1 MHTNHH
7 RTMAEVMNVNKLL
20 ATHTSSTDEKK
31 LSGCKS
37 GDCNGI
43 TCSECWS
50 FRMYKRKSSLMMAEV
65 MNCNNTDDKEQQKD
79 SNWLRH
85 DKWTQFEKTMAD
97 KHTADKIAQLEAE
110 ISKLREGIEEEEE
123 EISIIDED
131 EVAAG
136 TEEDDS
142 LHEMEYLIQLWEARL
157 AKSTEQENNLS
168 GLPDIPNLVYV
179 SSMETDLTDDTPARD
194 LPPEDRN
201 PAYSPRDVMTDI
213 DENVPPRPRNI
224 FRSKSDV
231 TNSYMMK
238 NDPVLSSPKWKV
250 LEQMIEERDNNIKTL
265 NTVIYSDTDM
275 IKKMK
280 DTLQK
285 LVLERKAVQSNQ
297 ARVEELESKLSLQ
310 EEENKALEAECERL
324 LEAMLTLDGHS
335 SSQENTIAYL
345 KSEMVNM
352 LLKKQLDEE
361 ATDEEIEQRD
371 TTIANLKNSFTEE
384 KDISQKTIKHLGA
397 KASNLEDQVEELR
410 AENVK
415 LRIHAMLMQ
424 EDNEMKEKEMQK
436 EMQLLYIETSRHEI
450 L

>member
-1 MHTNHH
+1 
-7 RTMAEVMNVNKLL
+7 MAEVMNVNKLL
-20 ATHTSSTDEKK
+20 ATHTSSTDENK
-31 LSGCKS
+31 LSGDCKS

-50 FRMYKRKSSLMMAEV
+50 FRMYKRRSSLMMAEV
-65 MNCNNTDDKEQQKD
+65 MNTDKEQQKD
-79 SNWLRH
+79 SSWLRH

-123 EISIIDED
+123 ISIIDED
-131 EVAAG
+131 EVVA
-136 TEEDDS
+136 TEDDDS
-142 LHEMEYLIQLWEARL
+142 LHEMKYLIQLWEARL

-194 LPPEDRN
+194 LPEDRN
-201 PAYSPRDVMTDI
+201 PAYSPRDVMANI

-250 LEQMIEERDNNIKTL
+250 LEQMIEERDNNIETL

-361 ATDEEIEQRD
+361 AMDEEIDQRD

>member
-1 MHTNHH
+1 
-7 RTMAEVMNVNKLL
+7 MAEVMNVNKLL
-20 ATHTSSTDEKK
+20 ATHTSSFTDENK
-31 LSGCKS
+31 LSGDCKS

-50 FRMYKRKSSLMMAEV
+50 FRMYKRRSSLMMVEV
-65 MNCNNTDDKEQQKD
+65 MNNTVDDKEQQKD

-85 DKWTQFEKTMAD
+85 DKWTQFEKTMAE

-110 ISKLREGIEEEEE
+110 ISRLREGFIEEEEEEEE

-131 EVAAG
+131 EVVA

-157 AKSTEQENNLS
+157 AKSNEQENNLS

-179 SSMETDLTDDTPARD
+179 SSMETDLTDDTPTRD
-194 LPPEDRN
+194 LPPPEDRN
-201 PAYSPRDVMTDI
+201 PAYSPRDVMADI
-213 DENVPPRPRNI
+213 NENVPPRPRNI

-231 TNSYMMK
+231 TDSYVMK

-250 LEQMIEERDNNIKTL
+250 LEQMIEERDNNIETL
-265 NTVIYSDTDM
+265 NTVIYSDTDI

-285 LVLERKAVQSNQ
+285 LVLDRKAVQSNQ
-297 ARVEELESKLSLQ
+297 VRVEELESRLSLQ
-310 EEENKALEAECERL
+310 EEKNKVLEAECARL

-352 LLKKQLDEE
+352 LLKKQLDEK
-361 ATDEEIEQRD
+361 AMDKEIDQRD
-371 TTIANLKNSFTEE
+371 TTIANLKSSYKEE
-384 KDISQKTIKHLGA
+384 ADTSQKTIKHLGV
-397 KASNLEDQVEELR
+397 KASSLEDQVEELR

-424 EDNEMKEKEMQK
+424 EEKELNEKEMQK

>member
-1 MHTNHH
+1 
-7 RTMAEVMNVNKLL
+7 
-20 ATHTSSTDEKK
+20 
-31 LSGCKS
+31 
-37 GDCNGI
+37 
-43 TCSECWS
+43 
-50 FRMYKRKSSLMMAEV
+50 MMAEV
-65 MNCNNTDDKEQQKD
+65 MNNTVDDKEQQKD

-110 ISKLREGIEEEEE
+110 ISKLREGIAEEEEE

-131 EVAAG
+131 EVVA

-179 SSMETDLTDDTPARD
+179 SSMETDLTDDTPGYD
-194 LPPEDRN
+194 LPAPEDRN
-201 PAYSPRDVMTDI
+201 PAYSPRDVMVDI
-213 DENVPPRPRNI
+213 NENVPPRPRNI

-231 TNSYMMK
+231 TNSYVMK
-238 NDPVLSSPKWKV
+238 NDPVSSPKWKV
-250 LEQMIEERDNNIKTL
+250 LEKMIEERDNNIETL
-265 NTVIYSDTDM
+265 NTVIYSDTDI

-297 ARVEELESKLSLQ
+297 ARVEELESKLYLQ
-310 EEENKALEAECERL
+310 EKKKKALEAECSRL

-352 LLKKQLDEE
+352 LLKKQLDEKAMDKE
-361 ATDEEIEQRD
+361 IDERD
-371 TTIANLKNSFTEE
+371 TTIANLKSSYKEE
-384 KDISQKTIKHLGA
+384 ADTSQKTIKHLGV
-397 KASNLEDQVEELR
+397 KASSLEDQVEELR

-424 EDNEMKEKEMQK
+424 EEKELKEKEMQK

>member
-1 MHTNHH
+1 
-7 RTMAEVMNVNKLL
+7 
-20 ATHTSSTDEKK
+20 
-31 LSGCKS
+31 
-37 GDCNGI
+37 
-43 TCSECWS
+43 
-50 FRMYKRKSSLMMAEV
+50 
-65 MNCNNTDDKEQQKD
+65 
-79 SNWLRH
+79 
-85 DKWTQFEKTMAD
+85 
-97 KHTADKIAQLEAE
+97 
-110 ISKLREGIEEEEE
+110 
-123 EISIIDED
+123 
-131 EVAAG
+131 
-136 TEEDDS
+136 

-194 LPPEDRN
+194 LPEDRN
-201 PAYSPRDVMTDI
+201 PAYSPRDVMADI
-213 DENVPPRPRNI
+213 ENVPPRPRNI

-231 TNSYMMK
+231 TDSYVMK

-250 LEQMIEERDNNIKTL
+250 LEKMIEERDNNIETL
-265 NTVIYSDTDM
+265 NTVIYSDTDI

-297 ARVEELESKLSLQ
+297 ARIEELESKLSLQ
-310 EEENKALEAECERL
+310 EDKNKALEAECARL
-324 LEAMLTLDGHS
+324 LEAILTLDGHS

-352 LLKKQLDEE
+352 LLKKQLDEKAMDKE
-361 ATDEEIEQRD
+361 IDERD
-371 TTIANLKNSFTEE
+371 TTIANLKRSFKEE
-384 KDISQKTIKHLGA
+384 TDTSQKTIKHLGA
-397 KASNLEDQVEELR
+397 KASSLEDEVEELR

-424 EDNEMKEKEMQK
+424 EEKELKEKEMQK

>member
-1 MHTNHH
+1 
-7 RTMAEVMNVNKLL
+7 MAEVMNVNKLL
-20 ATHTSSTDEKK
+20 ATHTSSNNENK
-31 LSGCKS
+31 LSGDCKS

-50 FRMYKRKSSLMMAEV
+50 FRMYKRRSSLMMAEV
-65 MNCNNTDDKEQQKD
+65 MNNTVDVKEQQKD

-97 KHTADKIAQLEAE
+97 KHTTDKIAQLEAE

-123 EISIIDED
+123 ISIIDED
-131 EVAAG
+131 EVVA

-157 AKSTEQENNLS
+157 AKSNEQENNLS

-201 PAYSPRDVMTDI
+201 PAYSPRDVMVDI

-231 TNSYMMK
+231 TNSYVMK

-250 LEQMIEERDNNIKTL
+250 LEQMIEERDNNIETL

-310 EEENKALEAECERL
+310 EEKNKALEAECTRL

-361 ATDEEIEQRD
+361 AMDKEIDQRD
-371 TTIANLKNSFTEE
+371 TTIANLKSSFTEE
-384 KDISQKTIKHLGA
+384 KDISQKTIKHLGV
-397 KASNLEDQVEELR
+397 KASSLEDEVEELR

-415 LRIHAMLMQ
+415 LHIHAMLMQ
-424 EDNEMKEKEMQK
+424 EEKELNENEMQK

>member
-1 MHTNHH
+1 
-7 RTMAEVMNVNKLL
+7 
-20 ATHTSSTDEKK
+20 
-31 LSGCKS
+31 
-37 GDCNGI
+37 
-43 TCSECWS
+43 
-50 FRMYKRKSSLMMAEV
+50 
-65 MNCNNTDDKEQQKD
+65 
-79 SNWLRH
+79 
-85 DKWTQFEKTMAD
+85 MAD

-123 EISIIDED
+123 EEEEISIIDED
-131 EVAAG
+131 EVVATG
-136 TEEDDS
+136 EDDS

-168 GLPDIPNLVYV
+168 GLPDIPNLVYI
-179 SSMETDLTDDTPARD
+179 SSMETDLTEDTPVRD
-194 LPPEDRN
+194 LPEDRN
-201 PAYSPRDVMTDI
+201 PAYSPRDVMTNI

-231 TNSYMMK
+231 TNSYVMK

-250 LEQMIEERDNNIKTL
+250 LEQMIEERDNNIETL

-285 LVLERKAVQSNQ
+285 LVLERKALQSNQ
-297 ARVEELESKLSLQ
+297 ARVEELESKLSLLEQ
-310 EEENKALEAECERL
+310 KNKALEAECARL

-352 LLKKQLDEE
+352 LLKKQLDEK
-361 ATDEEIEQRD
+361 AMDKEIDQRD
-371 TTIANLKNSFTEE
+371 TTIANLKSSFTEE

-397 KASNLEDQVEELR
+397 KASNLEDKVEELR

-415 LRIHAMLMQ
+415 LRIHAMMMQ
-424 EDNEMKEKEMQK
+424 EEKELNEKEMQK